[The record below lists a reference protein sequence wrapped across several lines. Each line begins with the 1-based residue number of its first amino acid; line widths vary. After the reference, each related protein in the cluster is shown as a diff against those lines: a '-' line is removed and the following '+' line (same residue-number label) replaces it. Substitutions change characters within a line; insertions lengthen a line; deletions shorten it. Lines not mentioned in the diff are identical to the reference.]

1 MFLFKNLLRFS
12 TLKLN
17 QLGVEWN
24 VNSFSCFS
32 LDAINIDFCTAQNH
46 ALKHH
51 VAHLI
56 SLWRARRVIQYIL
69 TLCCFYPCSSESFVT
84 KESELFMRCRTKRRE
99 IWNLIPLNASLKRAL
114 TQHSSR
120 LQRTIFWLIE
130 GFQTC
135 LASWIVTYFVKIF
148 RLLTISAFSCI
159 FFECYEIRI
168 FDSTFQWKIFTFFPF
183 HQSKYLLASV
193 KHHIFFILTNL
204 LIYSDR
210 KYKKS
215 RFLKVME

>member
-1 MFLFKNLLRFS
+1 MRKMFLFKNLLRFS

-159 FFECYEIRI
+159 FFEFYEINLSMEDIYI
-168 FDSTFQWKIFTFFPF
+168 FPLSSVKIFTRFSQTPHFFYF
-183 HQSKYLLASV
+183 NQ
-193 KHHIFFILTNL
+193 FIDLFRSE
-204 LIYSDR
+204 I
-210 KYKKS
+210 
-215 RFLKVME
+215 